1 MNQLRKWPADL
12 FFAFLAACLI
22 IGSVVFLIFVTVA
35 ICVPTVVGNRC
46 PRKRLS
52 YAKRNVLVERPRSS
66 QNSSNR
72 SIKRLSFRLEDISIL
87 EVGASSNAYFIK
99 LDNQNWSTTD
109 YCYIETAARKHPEFN
124 VSKFQNS
131 FLSVERE
138 VYNSRIYI
146 P

>member
-1 MNQLRKWPADL
+1 MFSL
-12 FFAFLAACLI
+12 
-22 IGSVVFLIFVTVA
+22 
-35 ICVPTVVGNRC
+35 
-46 PRKRLS
+46 
-52 YAKRNVLVERPRSS
+52 NVNSS

-72 SIKRLSFRLEDISIL
+72 TIKRVSFRLEDISIL

-124 VSKFQNS
+124 VFEISKLLS
-131 FLSVERE
+131 IFLERG
-138 VYNSRIYI
+138 VYNSRICI